1 MIFQSIFIY
10 NYNVFRSWDY
20 MIISSSPRLSYL
32 NDKEVL
38 ATQKEFLIR
47 LYQRKTKPKSTRPKQ
62 PTSQIPSA
70 PQVKRTEFKNPKV
83 PRPKPMKYY

>member
-1 MIFQSIFIY
+1 
-10 NYNVFRSWDY
+10 

-47 LYQRKTKPKSTRPKQ
+47 LYQRKTKPKTTRPKQ
-62 PTSQIPSA
+62 PATQIPSA

-83 PRPKPMKYY
+83 PRPKPMAYCYLFIVIVNHLMEWE